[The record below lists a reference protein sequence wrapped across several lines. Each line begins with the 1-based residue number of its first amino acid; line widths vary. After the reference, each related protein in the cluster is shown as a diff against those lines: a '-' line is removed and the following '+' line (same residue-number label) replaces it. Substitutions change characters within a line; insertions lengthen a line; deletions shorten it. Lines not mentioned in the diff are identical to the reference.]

1 MTSVLISSTS
11 SVLKVP
17 VIIAMDSRSLLTPFW
32 LGTVLLIAS
41 FALLTLSTSL
51 SSYFPSATTKLVSNT
66 IYERSKSSLTSLRGE
81 SLFSTSE
88 KT

>member
-17 VIIAMDSRSLLTPFW
+17 VIVAMDSRSLLTPFW
-32 LGTVLLIAS
+32 FGTVFVIAS
-41 FALLTLSTSL
+41 FALLTFSTSL
-51 SSYFPSATTKLVSNT
+51 SFYFPPSTTKLVSNT

-81 SLFSTSE
+81 SLFSSSE